1 MSIVRLSPYGHRQ
14 LPLGPDQPSGAQ
26 LRFDGTTEKKRPYF
40 RPRRPTSALAQK
52 PARHEFA
59 IEDLGQARWLT
70 PHRYRY
76 FCIRCRWLFLIENRL
91 GDATA
96 VDESGQP
103 LREPEQGTRVATFAL
118 GPCPAAL
125 REIEVLCEKRGSRYR
140 LTHSTEEHQRE
151 NVKSRSTPL
160 RTLLIRLRTA
170 LTKRHSSRHF
180 VLVRG
185 RQ

>member
-1 MSIVRLSPYGHRQ
+1 MSIVRLSRYGHRQ
-14 LPLGPDQPSGAQ
+14 LPFGLDQPSGAQ
-26 LRFDGTTEKKRPYF
+26 LRFDGTAGEKSSYF
-40 RPRRPTSALAQK
+40 RPRRSTSALAQK

-59 IEDLGQARWLT
+59 IEDLGQAGWLT

-96 VDESGQP
+96 VDESGRP
-103 LREPEQGTRVATFAL
+103 LREPEQSTRVAAFAL

-125 REIEVLCEKRGSRYR
+125 REIEVVCENRGAGRR
-140 LTHSTEEHQRE
+140 LTHPTEEYQRE
-151 NVKSRSTPL
+151 SAESSSTPL
-160 RTLLIRLRTA
+160 RTLLTKLKTG